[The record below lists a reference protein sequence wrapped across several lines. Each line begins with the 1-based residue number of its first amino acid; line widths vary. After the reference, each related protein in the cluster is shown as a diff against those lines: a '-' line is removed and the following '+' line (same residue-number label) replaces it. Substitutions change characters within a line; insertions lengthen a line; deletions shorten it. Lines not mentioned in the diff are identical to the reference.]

1 MEISTDQIGSNPRS
15 TKQQLNIEGQ
25 KIYACTTKCHLEN
38 IPEWY
43 TISFGNPLQ
52 VLAHVWLMK

>member
-25 KIYACTTKCHLEN
+25 KIYACTTKFHLEN

-52 VLAHVWLMK
+52 VLAHV